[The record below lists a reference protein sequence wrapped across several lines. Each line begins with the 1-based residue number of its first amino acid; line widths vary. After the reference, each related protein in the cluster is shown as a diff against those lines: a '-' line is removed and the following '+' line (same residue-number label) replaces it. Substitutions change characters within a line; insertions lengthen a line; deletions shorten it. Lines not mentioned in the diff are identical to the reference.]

1 MSSII
6 ANLLPFFRQDFVEV
20 EASTA
25 AALTLRRGR
34 ALIVFDRLSRVVT
47 RNGKLLSAFG
57 AIQHVRV
64 TPEQLD
70 NGQQVWS
77 LSLGLS
83 GSRAISIGRVPDGNS
98 ASAVAGKIG
107 SITGARLGT

>member
-1 MSSII
+1 MSSVI
-6 ANLLPFFRQDFVEV
+6 ANLLPFFRHDLLEV

-25 AALTLRRGR
+25 AALMLRRGR

-57 AIQHVRV
+57 SIQHVRV
-64 TPEQLD
+64 TSEPSG

-83 GSRAISIGRVPDGNS
+83 GSRAIPIGRMSDGNS
-98 ASAVAGKIG
+98 ASTVAGKIG
-107 SITGARLGT
+107 AITGARLIT

>member
-1 MSSII
+1 MSSVI
-6 ANLLPFFRQDFVEV
+6 ANLLPFFRHDFLEL

-57 AIQHVRV
+57 SIQQVRV
-64 TPEQLD
+64 APEPSGH
-70 NGQQVWS
+70 GQQVWS
-77 LSLGLS
+77 VSLGLA
-83 GSRAISIGRVPDGNS
+83 GSRAIPIGRMSDGHS
-98 ASAVAGKIG
+98 ASAVAAKIG
-107 SITGARLGT
+107 AITGARLVA